1 MTGDKIVSVGA
12 TDPRWKGREMT
23 KIRMTEARVVA
34 LEHVAEMDHAGGYCA
49 RDRREHARLNDLRRA
64 GLLKR
69 YGGRKFFVTTDAGLK
84 ALRDHAARK
93 LR

>member
-1 MTGDKIVSVGA
+1 
-12 TDPRWKGREMT
+12 MT

-34 LEHVAEMDHAGGYCA
+34 LEHVAEMDHAGGYYT

-64 GLLKR
+64 GLLKW
-69 YGGRKFFVTTDAGLK
+69 YGGRKARFWQAQFFVTTDAGLK